1 MSDRCISIYGK
12 TYSYQTGQCWD
23 YIFQGNENVKNS
35 KQMYVRNFN
44 MPFSHQQIGELHTQ
58 DKSAFCI
65 KNDPSSRKICMLD
78 RRRKDALLF
87 EMLCPD
93 RSLVKLKGDQ
103 KKYWVMFDKCGF
115 MQHLPAGMQGVLED

>member
-1 MSDRCISIYGK
+1 
-12 TYSYQTGQCWD
+12 
-23 YIFQGNENVKNS
+23 
-35 KQMYVRNFN
+35 
-44 MPFSHQQIGELHTQ
+44 
-58 DKSAFCI
+58 
-65 KNDPSSRKICMLD
+65 MLD